1 MQRMS
6 SKTDPL
12 PPVVVTRM
20 EVRMQDPNVSIQ
32 QITVAQISL
41 EGGQWVLEVLPGQ
54 RVKPEALMAMDGRW
68 ATKARNV
75 DDARETLAE
84 AAHALVA
91 MLDSQARERQEFMR
105 RINKATGD
113 RQPTLPLGEHDPLDD
128 RQQAPDEPCTCGNAI
143 LHARSCPKSPL

>member
-1 MQRMS
+1 
-6 SKTDPL
+6 
-12 PPVVVTRM
+12 VG
-20 EVRMQDPNVSIQ
+20 
-32 QITVAQISL
+32 A
-41 EGGQWVLEVLPGQ
+41 GG
-54 RVKPEALMAMDGRW
+54 
-68 ATKARNV
+68 
-75 DDARETLAE
+75 
-84 AAHALVA
+84 AAGPA